1 MRKIQLFV
9 LMLAATLAAQA
20 QVTLYAY
27 RNTQLDDVQNAKKG
41 TREIFTVRPLRCHAD
56 CRPNPAWMR
65 LRRGLLQLQMVCASD
80 QTRHAKQP

>member
-27 RNTQLDDVQNAKKG
+27 RNTQLDDVQNAK
-41 TREIFTVRPLRCHAD
+41 RDP
-56 CRPNPAWMR
+56 
-65 LRRGLLQLQMVCASD
+65 
-80 QTRHAKQP
+80 